1 MVSQDNLTMEQVQEK
16 MTCLREVFPVV
27 RLLDGAALEQMEI
40 GKKSDADM
48 SSSCE
53 CYTFWQKESPCE
65 NCISMKTLKTKQQYS
80 KIEFVGT
87 IMFQVFSKYVQIDG
101 KDYVM
106 EMVKALDEDTIL
118 DAEGRKKLSYKLEG
132 DNDKLYRDAL
142 TNVYNRRYYEEEVKS
157 WNRPAGVAVI
167 DVDDFKVWNDSYG
180 HRAGDSALL
189 TIANVIRN
197 NVRKSDI
204 VLRFG
209 GDEFLLIVPGVSEE
223 IFSKKLNQIRKKIV
237 ESKLPGFPRLTLSVS
252 IGGVLSMGEDMESAV
267 ARADRMM
274 YLAKTTKNKVVTVWD
289 NMNSSEQSGETDEAQ
304 KEVREQILIVDDS
317 AMNRAILSDILE
329 KDYRILEASSGEECL
344 EVLRQNGFGISLI
357 LLDIVMPEM
366 NGFEVLA
373 FMNRN
378 HWIEDIPVIMISSED
393 SERYIRRAYDLG
405 VSDYI
410 NRPFDA
416 QIVYRRVNNII
427 RLYAK
432 QRRLIRL
439 VKDQIYEKEKNN
451 QMMVSILSQ
460 IVEFRNGESGLHV
473 LHINLITEILMEK
486 LSQKTDRYPLS
497 WSEQYLIA
505 TASAL
510 HDIGKIGINEAI
522 LNKPGK
528 LTKEEF
534 EIMKTHTLIGESI
547 LEGLDYY
554 KNERLI
560 KIAIQICRWHHER
573 YDGKGYPDG
582 LRGDEI
588 PISAQVVSIADAYDA
603 LISERVYKPAYSH
616 EKAVQMIANG
626 ECGGFNPILL
636 ECLVESQD
644 RIREELLKQNVYAD
658 RYDEYS
664 DKIIKNDNMSENSG
678 GGNEFQSVD
687 TLMNRYIK
695 TI

>member
-16 MTCLREVFPVV
+16 MACLREVFPVV
-27 RLLDGAALEQMEI
+27 RLLDGVALEQMEI
-40 GKKSDADM
+40 GKKSDADI

-53 CYTFWQKESPCE
+53 CYAFWQKESPCE
-65 NCISMKTLKTKQQYS
+65 NCISMKTLKTKQQNS
-80 KIEFVGT
+80 KLEFVGT

-132 DNDKLYRDAL
+132 YNDKLYRDAL

-167 DVDDFKVWNDSYG
+167 DIDDFKVWNDSYG

-223 IFSKKLNQIRKKIV
+223 IFSKKLNQIRKQIV

-274 YLAKTTKNKVVTVWD
+274 YLAKTTKNKVVTAWD

-473 LHINLITEILMEK
+473 LHINLITELLLEK

-497 WSEQYLIA
+497 WSAQYLIA

-534 EIMKTHTLIGESI
+534 EIMKTHALIGASI

-560 KIAIQICRWHHER
+560 KYAIQICRWHHER

-603 LISERVYKPAYSH
+603 LISERVYKSAYSH

-626 ECGGFNPILL
+626 ECGSFNPILV

-644 RIREELLKQNVYAD
+644 RIKEELLKQNVYAD
-658 RYDEYS
+658 RYAEYS

-678 GGNEFQSVD
+678 GGNEFQSLD

>member
-1 MVSQDNLTMEQVQEK
+1 MGK
-16 MTCLREVFPVV
+16 PARE
-27 RLLDGAALEQMEI
+27 G
-40 GKKSDADM
+40 
-48 SSSCE
+48 
-53 CYTFWQKESPCE
+53 ESPVSE
-65 NCISMKTLKTKQQYS
+65 RRVDMAGSRVPRDTWNL
-80 KIEFVGT
+80 VGRC
-87 IMFQVFSKYVQIDG
+87 G
-101 KDYVM
+101 
-106 EMVKALDEDTIL
+106 
-118 DAEGRKKLSYKLEG
+118 
-132 DNDKLYRDAL
+132 
-142 TNVYNRRYYEEEVKS
+142 
-157 WNRPAGVAVI
+157 WVAVI
-167 DVDDFKVWNDSYG
+167 DIDDFKVWNDSYG
-180 HRAGDSALL
+180 HRTGDSALL

-223 IFSKKLNQIRKKIV
+223 IFSKKLNQIRKRIV

-289 NMNSSEQSGETDEAQ
+289 NMNSSEQPGETDEAQ
-304 KEVREQILIVDDS
+304 KEVMEQILIVDDS

-378 HWIEDIPVIMISSED
+378 HWIEDIPVIMISSEN
-393 SERYIRRAYDLG
+393 SEKYIRRAYNLG

-486 LSQKTDRYPLS
+486 LSQKTDRYHLS

-626 ECGGFNPILL
+626 ECGGFNPILV

-664 DKIIKNDNMSENSG
+664 DKTIKNYNMSENSG
-678 GGNEFQSVD
+678 GGERVPIRRYVD
-687 TLMNRYIK
+687 EQIY
-695 TI
+695 

>member
-1 MVSQDNLTMEQVQEK
+1 MSQDNLTMEQVQEK

-27 RLLDGAALEQMEI
+27 RLLDGAALEQMDI
-40 GKKSDADM
+40 GKKTDADM

-53 CYTFWQKESPCE
+53 CYAFWQKESPCE

-167 DVDDFKVWNDSYG
+167 DIDDFKVWNDSYG
-180 HRAGDSALL
+180 HRTGDSALL

-209 GDEFLLIVPGVSEE
+209 GDEFLLIVPEVSEE
-223 IFSKKLNQIRKKIV
+223 IFSKKLNQIRKQIV

-274 YLAKTTKNKVVTVWD
+274 YLAKTTKNKVVTAWD
-289 NMNSSEQSGETDEAQ
+289 NMNSSEQPGETDEAQ
-304 KEVREQILIVDDS
+304 KEVMEQILIVDDS
-317 AMNRAILSDILE
+317 AINRAILSDILE

-378 HWIEDIPVIMISSED
+378 HWIEDIPVIMISSEN
-393 SERYIRRAYDLG
+393 SEKYIRRAYNLG

-486 LSQKTDRYPLS
+486 LSQKTDRYHLS

-626 ECGGFNPILL
+626 ECGGFNPILV

-644 RIREELLKQNVYAD
+644 CIREELLKQKAYAD
-658 RYDEYS
+658 RYAEYS
-664 DKIIKNDNMSENSG
+664 DKIMKNDNVSENSG
-678 GGNEFQSVD
+678 GGKRVPILRYVD
-687 TLMNRYIK
+687 EQIY
-695 TI
+695 

>member
-1 MVSQDNLTMEQVQEK
+1 
-16 MTCLREVFPVV
+16 
-27 RLLDGAALEQMEI
+27 
-40 GKKSDADM
+40 
-48 SSSCE
+48 
-53 CYTFWQKESPCE
+53 
-65 NCISMKTLKTKQQYS
+65 
-80 KIEFVGT
+80 
-87 IMFQVFSKYVQIDG
+87 MFQVFSRYVQIDG

-118 DAEGRKKLSYKLEG
+118 DTEGRKKLSYKLEG
-132 DNDKLYRDAL
+132 YNDKLYRDAL

-157 WNRPAGVAVI
+157 WNRPAGIAVI
-167 DVDDFKVWNDSYG
+167 DIDDFKMWNDSYG
-180 HRAGDSALL
+180 HKAGDGALITVAN
-189 TIANVIRN
+189 TIRS

-223 IFSKKLNQIRKKIV
+223 IFSKKLNQIRKQIA
-237 ESKLPGFPRLTLSVS
+237 ESRLPGFPRLALSVS

-267 ARADRMM
+267 VRADRMM
-274 YLAKTTKNKVVTVWD
+274 YLAKTTKNKVVTAWD
-289 NMNSSEQSGETDEAQ
+289 NMHSREQLGENDEVQ
-304 KEVREQILIVDDS
+304 KEVKAQILIVDDS
-317 AMNRAILSDILE
+317 AMNRAILSDMLE
-329 KDYRILEASSGEECL
+329 KDYRILEASSGEACL
-344 EVLRQNGFGISLI
+344 DVLRQNGSGISLI
-357 LLDIVMPEM
+357 LLDIVMPGM

-378 HWIEDIPVIMISSED
+378 HWIENIPVIMISSED
-393 SERYIRRAYDLG
+393 SENYIRRAYDLG

-410 NRPFDA
+410 SRPFDA
-416 QIVYRRVNNII
+416 QVVYRRVNNTIK
-427 RLYAK
+427 LYAK

-473 LHINLITEILMEK
+473 LHINLLTELLLEK
-486 LSQKTDRYPLS
+486 LSQKTDKYPLS

-505 TASAL
+505 TASSL

-534 EIMKTHTLIGESI
+534 EIMKTHTVIGASI
-547 LEGLDYY
+547 LERLDHY
-554 KNERLI
+554 KNERLV
-560 KIAIQICRWHHER
+560 KLAIQICRWHHER

-582 LRGDEI
+582 LKGDEI

-626 ECGGFNPILL
+626 ECGVFNPILV
-636 ECLVESQD
+636 ECLVELQD
-644 RIREELLKQNVYAD
+644 RIRDELLKQNTYAD
-658 RYDEYS
+658 RHLEKS
-664 DKIIKNDNMSENSG
+664 DKTIINEEMSEKSG
-678 GGNEFQSVD
+678 GRERVPILRYVD
-687 TLMNRYIK
+687 EQIH
-695 TI
+695 